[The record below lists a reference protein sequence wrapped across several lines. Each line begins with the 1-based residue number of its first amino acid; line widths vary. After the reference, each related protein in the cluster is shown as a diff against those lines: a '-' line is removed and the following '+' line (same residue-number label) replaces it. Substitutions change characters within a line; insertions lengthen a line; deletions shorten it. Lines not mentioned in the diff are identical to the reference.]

1 MRHIIPLFALTV
13 ALGATAERICIDN
26 DWRFAFGHTD
36 PARDYGSGTE
46 YFNYLTKAAS
56 VHNIG
61 PYAMKFND
69 STWTEVDLFRP
80 CGRTALPG
88 S

>member
-36 PARDYGSGTE
+36 PARDYGTGTE
-46 YFNYLTKAAS
+46 YFNYLTKA
-56 VHNIG
+56 
-61 PYAMKFND
+61 
-69 STWTEVDLFRP
+69 T
-80 CGRTALPG
+80 
-88 S
+88 